1 MMATSA
7 SNRASAGLRP
17 VKWLIGSMVLLFA
30 VLALSTTR
38 TGEQLLP
45 APAPDPASVPHDL
58 LQLDANMTQ
67 QMSTPNASVGQNHLR
82 DEQLQRSQDRNYVQ
96 LLESHQA
103 DIDRMLAR
111 GGACGVDRHED
122 LSTRLGRRD
131 RGSRQFRRPDEPQSA
146 GARPW
151 YSRWTRRIR

>member
-1 MMATSA
+1 MATPA
-7 SNRASAGLRP
+7 SSRACAGLRP
-17 VKWLIGSMVLLFA
+17 VKWLIASMVVLFA

-38 TGEQLLP
+38 TGEQPLP

-67 QMSTPNASVGQNHLR
+67 QMSTPNASLGQNHLR
-82 DEQLQRSQDRNYVQ
+82 DEQLRRSQDRNYVR

-111 GGACGVDRHED
+111 VG
-122 LSTRLGRRD
+122 
-131 RGSRQFRRPDEPQSA
+131 P
-146 GARPW
+146 
-151 YSRWTRRIR
+151 